1 MVYLEMMLMDVES
14 HEVTP
19 VVKAMKIVS
28 INSLSARPKLVN
40 VAKRTQDHLLNDV
53 FMGSLISGIK

>member
-1 MVYLEMMLMDVES
+1 MDVES

-19 VVKAMKIVS
+19 MVKVMKIVS

-53 FMGSLISGIK
+53 LEGSLISGIK